1 MWKIQVKQNKFL
13 ISHKHKL
20 QDIYHE
26 KPHKYKS
33 IINVAQCETRNRYK
47 YIIVSPHTIDNS
59 TKQNTSRVRKYK
71 YKMKHL
77 DII

>member
-33 IINVAQCETRNRYK
+33 IINVAQCETRNRNQH
-47 YIIVSPHTIDNS
+47 ITVSPPIIDNS
-59 TKQNTSRVRKYK
+59 KKKRKKTS
-71 YKMKHL
+71 
-77 DII
+77 